1 VTAVDPISDLE
12 LNAYVDDQLGM
23 SRRIEV
29 EEWLAQNPDIA
40 ARVMADLR
48 SRDALRMV
56 LATPQPPPEARTLDA
71 AHRLKREL
79 RWAWLAHQL
88 RRGAVAAAF
97 VAAGWFVHAQIGPLG
112 VADSEASLPPPAYVE
127 DAVRSHRTTLLRARM
142 YSQPTVPDYDPE
154 DIRLATQIIMPTLPQ
169 GWRVLD
175 VQVYPSREG
184 PSVQMMVQTSDL
196 NTLSLF
202 SVRTS
207 RAGMISLSVAQI
219 DADRVAYWRTGHLA
233 YALTGRMPGYDL
245 ERVARE
251 LAESMDQVWGH
262 ADG

>member
-1 VTAVDPISDLE
+1 MTAVDPISDLE
-12 LNAYVDDQLGM
+12 LNAYVDDQLDM

-56 LATPQPPPEARTLDA
+56 LAIPQPPPKARILDA
-71 AHRLKREL
+71 AHRLEREL
-79 RWAWLAHQL
+79 RWARLAHQL
-88 RRGAVAAAF
+88 RRGVVAAAF
-97 VAAGWFVHAQIGPLG
+97 VAAGWFVHAQIGPLS

-142 YSQPTVPDYDPE
+142 YSQPEVPDYDPE
-154 DIRLATQIIMPTLPQ
+154 DIRLATQIIMPTLPR

-175 VQVYPSREG
+175 VQIYPSREG
-184 PSVQMMVQTSDL
+184 PSVEMMVQTRDL
-196 NTLSLF
+196 HTLSLF

-207 RAGMISLSVAQI
+207 RPDMISPTVAQI
-219 DADRVAYWRTGHLA
+219 DTDRVAYWHTGHLA
-233 YALTGRMPGYDL
+233 YALTGRMQGRDL
-245 ERVARE
+245 ESVARE
-251 LAESMDQVWGH
+251 LAESMDRIQEQT
-262 ADG
+262 DG